1 MLARVLESI
10 SFLRKWERT
19 KAAAEVPIWNQ
30 KQKVVPG
37 KLVPL
42 RYSQYLLSVHIARI
56 VSSVRIRDSKF
67 NYFKVTKNVTSGIST
82 RLRIT
87 FLLNGIIII
96 IITHQS
102 SSFGPEHKP
111 S

>member
-67 NYFKVTKNVTSGIST
+67 NYFKVTKKRHKWHLNSTEDYVSSKWYHYYYYYTSELVFRT
-82 RLRIT
+82 RA
-87 FLLNGIIII
+87 
-96 IITHQS
+96 
-102 SSFGPEHKP
+102 
-111 S
+111 